1 MKVPLGAAEIRELIP
16 HRYPFLLVDRIVE
29 LEPGVRAV
37 GIKNVTQNEPFF
49 QGHFPDYP
57 VMPGVLIIE
66 AMAQVGAVGVMAG
79 GEHKEKLALFAGIDG
94 VEVPPA
100 GGARRRSDHGG
111 GDRSPQGSGRA
122 GHGPGRGRRR
132 AGLRGPAHVR
142 LRREGRGRVIEAG
155 RVAVVTGGTR
165 GIGRTIAMRLAA
177 EGANVAVSY
186 RSNDE
191 AAEETAAS
199 VRAEGVKCAVFKGDV
214 ASPGDV
220 QALFKGVS
228 DEFGRVDILVNNAG
242 ITRDNL
248 MMRMKEDEFD
258 EVLRTNLGGT
268 YLCTRAALRPMIRAR
283 WGRIVNVSS
292 VVGLVGNAGQ
302 ANYAASKAGIIGFTK
317 SVAREVAQ
325 RGITANTVAPGYV
338 ETELTGSLPEEV
350 KDQIRNQVP
359 MGRFGEAVEVAEVVA
374 FLAGEGAGYVTGQT
388 IAVDGGMTMQ

>member
-1 MKVPLGAAEIRELIP
+1 M
-16 HRYPFLLVDRIVE
+16 
-29 LEPGVRAV
+29 
-37 GIKNVTQNEPFF
+37 
-49 QGHFPDYP
+49 
-57 VMPGVLIIE
+57 IE
-66 AMAQVGAVGVMAG
+66 
-79 GEHKEKLALFAGIDG
+79 D
-94 VEVPPA
+94 
-100 GGARRRSDHGG
+100 
-111 GDRSPQGSGRA
+111 
-122 GHGPGRGRRR
+122 
-132 AGLRGPAHVR
+132 
-142 LRREGRGRVIEAG
+142 G

-214 ASPGDV
+214 ALPGDV
-220 QALFKGVS
+220 QTLFKGVS
-228 DEFGRVDILVNNAG
+228 DEFGRLDILVNNAG

-359 MGRFGEAVEVAEVVA
+359 MGRFGEAVEVAEVVV